1 MNRERFWALI
11 QETHPSSGGRAGA
24 QLLARL
30 RELPLGR
37 INTADPDKP
46 LPFDALVEELLASRD
61 ACCQHA
67 ARLAARLRELPPAE
81 IAAFQDVRDDLLA
94 ESSIDGP
101 PPGTSHPTIH
111 GRPCSGR
118 RWSAVRLART
128 GTSTMPG
135 RCSAVTLGSRRSL
148 ARTSMLDSHG
158 LGLMP
163 LVRAQ
168 VWSKTHLRL
177 RRSAFR
183 GR

>member
-94 ESSIDGP
+94 ESSIDGTCGVRHTSSMAAAPTMVSTTSARGSSARAMP
-101 PPGTSHPTIH
+101 PS
-111 GRPCSGR
+111 RPRCATR
-118 RWSAVRLART
+118 TAWLATPKSRT
-128 GTSTMPG
+128 
-135 RCSAVTLGSRRSL
+135 
-148 ARTSMLDSHG
+148 
-158 LGLMP
+158 
-163 LVRAQ
+163 
-168 VWSKTHLRL
+168 
-177 RRSAFR
+177 
-183 GR
+183 